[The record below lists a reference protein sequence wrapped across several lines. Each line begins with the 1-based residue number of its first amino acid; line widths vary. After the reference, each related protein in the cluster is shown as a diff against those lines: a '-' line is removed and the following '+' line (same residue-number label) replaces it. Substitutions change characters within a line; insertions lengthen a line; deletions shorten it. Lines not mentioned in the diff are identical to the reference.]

1 MTNMR
6 KVNPMGIREEI
17 GLENNWHSVSIAQ
30 LAPKKKPRIAGL
42 VQMVLIPRVELGTS
56 PLPRVRSTN

>member
-30 LAPKKKPRIAGL
+30 LAPKKNPA
-42 VQMVLIPRVELGTS
+42 
-56 PLPRVRSTN
+56 